1 MNLEMQATLKLP
13 RHLRATEVDETL
25 RGTISK
31 QPVGTVASVQAS
43 AVVVAG
49 IRAPVG
55 ACCEI
60 ESSTYLGQ
68 GMVIGFNDQ
77 GLLVSPEQGTQGV
90 MAGDRVRVRSMHCRI
105 PVGEELLGRV
115 VDCNA
120 NPVDDQQPLSGSFK
134 RSTIASPPPASRR
147 RPIESVLETGVK
159 GIDAFATLGRGQ
171 RLGLFAAA
179 GVGKSQLLSMIAR
192 GTDADVVVLAL
203 VGERGREV
211 GDLLQSLPEDT
222 CKKLVTVVATSDQ
235 SATQRVRAAHSA
247 TTIAEQFRDSGKHV
261 LLLMDSVTR
270 FAIAQREVGLS
281 AGEIPTTRG
290 FPPSV
295 FAALPQLVERAG
307 NADLNV
313 PEAGSI
319 TAIYTVLVEGDDPRE
334 PISDTMQGL
343 LDGHVHLSRKIA
355 QAGRYPAIDVPA
367 SLSRLQRS
375 LLPAKQQNLVDA
387 ARRLIAA
394 YTENEDLIRIGGYE
408 DGTDPLVDQA
418 IVLHAQIENFLKQ
431 TQESCSAEKAMQ
443 QLASI
448 LEAGMTA

>member
-1 MNLEMQATLKLP
+1 MQATLKLP
-13 RHLRATEVDETL
+13 RHRRATEMEETV
-25 RGTISK
+25 RGTFSK
-31 QPVGTVASVQAS
+31 QPVGTVESVQAA

-60 ESSTYLGQ
+60 RSSTYLGL
-68 GMVIGFNDQ
+68 GVVIGFNEQ

-90 MAGDRVRVRSMHCRI
+90 MAGDRVRVRSLHCRI
-105 PVGEELLGRV
+105 SVGEELLGRV

-120 NPVDDQQPLSGSFK
+120 NPVDDRQPLSGSIK
-134 RSTIASPPPASRR
+134 RSTTASPPSASRR
-147 RPIESVLETGVK
+147 RPIESVLETGVR
-159 GIDAFATLGRGQ
+159 GIDTFATLGRGQ

-192 GTDADVVVLAL
+192 GTNADVVVLAL

-211 GDLLQSLPEDT
+211 GDLLQSLPEET
-222 CKKLVTVVATSDQ
+222 REKLVTVVATSDQ

-307 NADLNV
+307 NSDSNDT
-313 PEAGSI
+313 EAGSI

-367 SLSRLQRS
+367 SLSRLQRG
-375 LLPAKQQNLVDA
+375 LLPEKQLNLVDA

-394 YTENEDLIRIGGYE
+394 YAENEDLIRIGGYE
-408 DGTDPLVDQA
+408 DGADPLVDQA
-418 IVLHAQIENFLKQ
+418 ITLHSQLENFLRQ
-431 TQESCSAEKAMQ
+431 TQQDSCSAERAMQ

-448 LEAGMTA
+448 LEASPTA

>member
-1 MNLEMQATLKLP
+1 MQATLTLP
-13 RHLRATEVDETL
+13 RHRRATEIEETL

-31 QPVGTVASVQAS
+31 QPVGTVASVQA
-43 AVVVAG
+43 AAIVVAG

-60 ESSTYLGQ
+60 RSSTYRGLG
-68 GMVIGFNDQ
+68 MIIGFNEQ
-77 GLLVSPEQGTQGV
+77 GLLVSPEQGTQGI

-134 RSTIASPPPASRR
+134 RSTVASPPPTSRR
-147 RPIESVLETGVK
+147 RPINSVLETGVK
-159 GIDAFATLGRGQ
+159 GIDTFATLGRGQ

-192 GTDADVVVLAL
+192 GTDADIVVLAL

-211 GDLLQSLPEDT
+211 GDLLLSLTEET
-222 CKKLVTVVATSDQ
+222 RRKLVTVVATSDQ

-247 TTIAEQFRDSGKHV
+247 TTIAEQFRDSGKNV

-307 NADLNV
+307 NSDLNAS
-313 PEAGSI
+313 EAGSI

-375 LLPAKQQNLVDA
+375 LLPERHQNLVDA

-394 YTENEDLIRIGGYE
+394 YSKNEDLIRIGGYE
-408 DGTDPLVDQA
+408 DGADPLVDQA
-418 IVLHAQIENFLKQ
+418 IVLHAQLENFLRQ
-431 TQESCSAEKAMQ
+431 TTQESCSFEKSMQ

-448 LEAGMTA
+448 LEASPVA

>member
-1 MNLEMQATLKLP
+1 MQATLKLP
-13 RHLRATEVDETL
+13 RHRRATEIEETL

-31 QPVGTVASVQAS
+31 QPVGTVTSVQAA

-60 ESSTYLGQ
+60 QSNTYHGLGV
-68 GMVIGFNDQ
+68 VIGFNEQ
-77 GLLVSPEQGTQGV
+77 GLTVSPEQGTQGV
-90 MAGDRVRVRSMHCRI
+90 KAGDLVRVRSLHCRI
-105 PVGEELLGRV
+105 PVGDELLGRV

-120 NPVDDQQPLSGSFK
+120 NPVDDQQPLSGAFK
-134 RSTIASPPPASRR
+134 RSTTASPPPASRR
-147 RPIESVLETGVK
+147 RPIDSVLETGIK
-159 GIDAFATLGRGQ
+159 GIDTFTTLGRGQ

-192 GTDADVVVLAL
+192 GTNADVVVLAL

-211 GDLLQSLPEDT
+211 GDLLQSLPEET
-222 CKKLVTVVATSDQ
+222 QNKLVTVVATSDQ

-307 NADLNV
+307 NSDSND
-313 PEAGSI
+313 PGAGSI

-355 QAGRYPAIDVPA
+355 QAGRYPAIVVPA

-375 LLPAKQQNLVDA
+375 LLPEKQLNLVDA

-394 YTENEDLIRIGGYE
+394 YAENEDLIRIGGYE
-408 DGTDPLVDQA
+408 DGADPLVDQA
-418 IVLHAQIENFLKQ
+418 ITLHAQLENFLRQ
-431 TQESCSAEKAMQ
+431 TPQESCSAEKAMQ

-448 LEAGMTA
+448 LEASPIA